1 MSTGFIRRHLF
12 TNDSAP
18 QRLQRLSVKPNYP
31 SCNCVWSVI
40 TAASLFRQKDFFAG
54 AAKMSAQQR
63 EEEYNKIKKD
73 YTKVI
78 DEANE
83 KIHIAD

>member
-1 MSTGFIRRHLF
+1 LPCAENSDLCRRYLTVPLEF
-12 TNDSAP
+12 M
-18 QRLQRLSVKPNYP
+18 
-31 SCNCVWSVI
+31 
-40 TAASLFRQKDFFAG
+40 FRQKDFFAG
-54 AAKMSAQQR
+54 AAKMTAQQR

-83 KIHIAD
+83 KIHIADECYG

>member
-1 MSTGFIRRHLF
+1 MLLTSFL
-12 TNDSAP
+12 
-18 QRLQRLSVKPNYP
+18 
-31 SCNCVWSVI
+31 
-40 TAASLFRQKDFFAG
+40 LFRQKEFFAG

-78 DEANE
+78 EEANE
-83 KIHIAD
+83 KIHIADECYG